1 MTTLTVPAASPG
13 SRDLSGGCFGWWRNG
28 VTHEAYVRR
37 FQETP

>member
-13 SRDLSGGCFGWWRNG
+13 SRDLSGGRIGWWWNG
-28 VTHEAYVRR
+28 VTHEACARR

>member
-28 VTHEAYVRR
+28 VNEPYARR